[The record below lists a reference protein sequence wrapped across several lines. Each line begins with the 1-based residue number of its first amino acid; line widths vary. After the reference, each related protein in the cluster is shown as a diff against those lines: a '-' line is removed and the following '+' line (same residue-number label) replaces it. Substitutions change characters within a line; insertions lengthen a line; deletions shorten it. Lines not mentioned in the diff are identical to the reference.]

1 MLTFNEHLSCT
12 GKVQTS
18 LYSWCHIIF
27 TEILWK
33 YNVIPFREEVR
44 PTPVKWPAFT
54 IYILGKIW
62 QTLDGSYSHALLIQ
76 AGNICLWCCRLLP
89 IGVSDLLAQYSQKWA
104 QNHSL
109 NCGSPLLSDSVE
121 GDLVW
126 VYLKAQNLA
135 RVALLWVQWVG
146 KGNAVISP
154 TPLGGCWDEFQ
165 CSENKAYF
173 SFWLGSVFVSEA

>member
-109 NCGSPLLSDSVE
+109 NCGSPPPI
-121 GDLVW
+121 
-126 VYLKAQNLA
+126 
-135 RVALLWVQWVG
+135 R
-146 KGNAVISP
+146 
-154 TPLGGCWDEFQ
+154 Q
-165 CSENKAYF
+165 CRG
-173 SFWLGSVFVSEA
+173 WLGMGISESSESGQGGSPVGSVSRKRECCYQPNPTRRLLRWISVFWKQSLF